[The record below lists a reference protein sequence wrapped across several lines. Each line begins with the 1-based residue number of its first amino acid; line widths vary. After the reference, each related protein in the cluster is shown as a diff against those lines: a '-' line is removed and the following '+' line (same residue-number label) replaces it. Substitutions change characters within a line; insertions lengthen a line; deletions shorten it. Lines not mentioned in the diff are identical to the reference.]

1 MKSGKYVWLLI
12 IAAAIL
18 TFGTVLAGCAPAGEE
33 PIKIGL
39 PFGKTGAHAV
49 QGISEDNAARLFYEQ
64 KGLQVAGRPI
74 KLIGGDT
81 ATNPAVALATT
92 KRMVDFDQ
100 VHLIQGYISSAVG
113 YGVSSYADESKT
125 PMIGLFAGAGHSR
138 DLFSPYVFRMA
149 PSTFQQAAGETPA
162 LLKAG
167 FKKASWIGSDYAA
180 PREIYQ
186 AFEGYFEKGGGQI
199 VQDQWPP
206 LGATD
211 YGPYLTAVKVDE
223 ADVLVISMFGSDS
236 IRIMNQIAEFGLKDR
251 IRIFGWSSFFDEGT
265 TLPGMGLNAEGGI
278 GCYVSAPP
286 TDIPEN
292 KAFVTAY
299 LDAYGQLPGQYAY
312 ISYIASTL
320 IYAALEEID
329 GKAED
334 KEAFLKALETVKVKT
349 PMGGE
354 AFFDEKH
361 GLIWDFIVYEVRK
374 TNGETH
380 IFEIDRVPGVKDPY
394 DLFP

>member
-125 PMIGLFAGAGHSR
+125 PMIGLFAGAGTYSAPTFSGWPLQPSNRRLVRLQRCLRQASRRHPGSGLTMQRRVKSTKLSR
-138 DLFSPYVFRMA
+138 D
-149 PSTFQQAAGETPA
+149 
-162 LLKAG
+162 
-167 FKKASWIGSDYAA
+167 
-180 PREIYQ
+180 
-186 AFEGYFEKGGGQI
+186 
-199 VQDQWPP
+199 
-206 LGATD
+206 
-211 YGPYLTAVKVDE
+211 
-223 ADVLVISMFGSDS
+223 
-236 IRIMNQIAEFGLKDR
+236 
-251 IRIFGWSSFFDEGT
+251 
-265 TLPGMGLNAEGGI
+265 TLRR
-278 GCYVSAPP
+278 
-286 TDIPEN
+286 
-292 KAFVTAY
+292 
-299 LDAYGQLPGQYAY
+299 
-312 ISYIASTL
+312 
-320 IYAALEEID
+320 
-329 GKAED
+329 
-334 KEAFLKALETVKVKT
+334 
-349 PMGGE
+349 GE
-354 AFFDEKH
+354 AK
-361 GLIWDFIVYEVRK
+361 
-374 TNGETH
+374 
-380 IFEIDRVPGVKDPY
+380 
-394 DLFP
+394 LFRISGRP